1 MFWRPNGLCYKDH
14 HLNTVEFSIGQSN
27 NESLAEIFSVLERER
42 DELYIEEY
50 SVSQS
55 TLDQVSS
62 LVFQL
67 LDWSIDRLDSL
78 FVNQLINQ
86 SAV

>member
-1 MFWRPNGLCYKDH
+1 
-14 HLNTVEFSIGQSN
+14 VEFSIGQSN

>member
-1 MFWRPNGLCYKDH
+1 M
-14 HLNTVEFSIGQSN
+14 EFSIGQSN